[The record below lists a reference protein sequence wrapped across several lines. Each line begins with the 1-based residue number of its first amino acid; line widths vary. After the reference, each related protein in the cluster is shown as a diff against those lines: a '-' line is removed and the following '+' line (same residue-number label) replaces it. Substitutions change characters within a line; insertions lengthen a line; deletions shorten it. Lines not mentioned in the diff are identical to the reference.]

1 MLSFKID
8 FKNLTNL
15 KETFLKLKM
24 RVITHNGKIHADEC
38 ASVSLLSSY
47 FSNKG
52 INVSVLRTRDAD
64 KFLPTDCLIDV
75 GGEYDHSKLRYDHHQ
90 IGYNEVWNEEFNIP
104 LSSVGLVWRHYGK
117 EIVEMYL
124 SNNVEQYDHAFN
136 YTETTISELM
146 DVIYEKLIM
155 EIDAN
160 DNGIILQ
167 SNNLNICEIIEAVN
181 GNVNDDAIQNLN
193 FNRAVALIGNIFDI
207 KFREI
212 INGYFNFHRDLNI
225 VFDLLTDRDLENGY
239 LVLKKNIPTIFK
251 CLNEIDREE
260 KIRFC
265 IFCGEEE
272 YTIKTRRT
280 NNTKFSPLC
289 PILNEDVL
297 REEVNSGDIIFIH
310 KASFLA
316 KTKTLEAATEI
327 VLLSLEADEPPA
339 LEECIEECH
348 LLVEKENEQLFKSVK
363 KEHKV
368 VAGLALGG
376 LLAYFYFKND

>member
-1 MLSFKID
+1 
-8 FKNLTNL
+8 
-15 KETFLKLKM
+15 M
-24 RVITHNGKIHADEC
+24 RLIVHDGKIHADEC
-38 ASVSLLSSY
+38 AAVSLLSSY
-47 FSNKG
+47 YANKG
-52 INVSVLRTRDAD
+52 INVSVLRTRDTL
-64 KFLPTDCLIDV
+64 KFSREDCLLDV
-75 GGEYDHSKLRYDHHQ
+75 GGEYNHEKLRYDHHQ
-90 IGYNEVWNEEFNIP
+90 PDFNEKWEEDSP
-104 LSSVGLVWRHYGK
+104 THLSSAGLIWRHYGK

-124 SNNVEQYDHAFN
+124 SNNVEQYDYAFN
-136 YTETTISELM
+136 YTETTIRELM

-181 GNVNDDAIQNLN
+181 GNVNDDNTQNLN
-193 FNRAVALIGNIFDI
+193 FNRAVELIGNIFDI

-225 VFDLLTDRDLENGY
+225 VFDLLTEEDLKRGY

-260 KIRFC
+260 RIRFC
-265 IFCGEEE
+265 IFSSPGE

-289 PILNEDVL
+289 PILSDEEL
-297 REEVNSGDIIFIH
+297 REEMKHKNDIIFVH

-316 KTKTLEAATEI
+316 KTKSLEAAEEI
-327 VLLSLEADEPPA
+327 VLLSLKAHEVPA
-339 LEECIEECH
+339 LEECERSQFIIENEN
-348 LLVEKENEQLFKSVK
+348 EKEIYIFK

-368 VAGLALGG
+368 VAGLALGSI
-376 LLAYFYFKND
+376 LAYFYFKSDSN